1 MGLGRFGI
9 SPLLHRG
16 IEAVRCC
23 LCPLSY
29 VVVTQLVRVPACQVG
44 GRGFKSLLQLNT
56 SLKGRTVQY
65 VRLITFTI
73 AGSTPASA
81 IKTFGVL

>member
-1 MGLGRFGI
+1 MTVQFRSG
-9 SPLLHRG
+9 
-16 IEAVRCC
+16 A
-23 LCPLSY
+23 
-29 VVVTQLVRVPACQVG
+29 
-44 GRGFKSLLQLNT
+44 LNT

-81 IKTFGVL
+81 IKTFGG

>member
-1 MGLGRFGI
+1 MTVQFRSG
-9 SPLLHRG
+9 
-16 IEAVRCC
+16 A
-23 LCPLSY
+23 
-29 VVVTQLVRVPACQVG
+29 
-44 GRGFKSLLQLNT
+44 LNT

-81 IKTFGVL
+81 IKHLEVNT